1 MREAITD
8 TGPVLHLNEIGRLE
22 CLRIFEHL
30 VMPDLVAE
38 ELRAYGLD
46 PSHLGVMALKVTIVI
61 VERTEWSPVL
71 SKADQPMGCG
81 RRRPCMTIRWG
92 TKTRRGCWL
101 IWHVH

>member
-38 ELRAYGLD
+38 ELHNYGLD
-46 PSHLGVMALKVTIVI
+46 
-61 VERTEWSPVL
+61 
-71 SKADQPMGCG
+71 
-81 RRRPCMTIRWG
+81 
-92 TKTRRGCWL
+92 
-101 IWHVH
+101 